1 MARGCFRKITV
12 WCYRNI
18 LHSTKYGFLF
28 QPLDLAMFRINKLPE
43 INKKGGHASNLQSIC
58 TQHKKTWQ
66 PTESNLKKNAV
77 VRWQQNSNRTMIL
90 CDGSVKLQSGGKK
103 AQQHFKSDQLIDISV
118 GMEWLTHLPVWEGM
132 SDVIFLLDMTHY
144 EGWLGTVGSRL
155 RKLSCC
161 KSLCSSPRGK
171 AIDRKGGLGQHRIL
185 KTEGKEMG
193 GL

>member
-1 MARGCFRKITV
+1 M

-28 QPLDLAMFRINKLPE
+28 QPLDLGMFRINKLLKIKKKVAMPLTWSLFVPSTKKNLPTSRE
-43 INKKGGHASNLQSIC
+43 I
-58 TQHKKTWQ
+58 
-66 PTESNLKKNAV
+66 NLKKNGV
-77 VRWQQNSNRTMIL
+77 MRCRQNSNRTMIL
-90 CDGSVKLQSGGKK
+90 LWWFCKAAEREKK

-132 SDVIFLLDMTHY
+132 SDAIFLLDMTHY

-161 KSLCSSPRGK
+161 RSLCSSPRGK

>member
-1 MARGCFRKITV
+1 M

-18 LHSTKYGFLF
+18 LHSTKYSFLF
-28 QPLDLAMFRINKLPE
+28 QPLDLGMFRINKLLE
-43 INKKGGHASNLQSIC
+43 INIKGGHASNLKSIC
-58 TQHKKTWQ
+58 TQHKKKSANQ
-66 PTESNLKKNAV
+66 QRDQSQKERRDEMPTEFEPNNDTLWWFCKAAE
-77 VRWQQNSNRTMIL
+77 RE
-90 CDGSVKLQSGGKK
+90 KK

-132 SDVIFLLDMTHY
+132 SDAIFLLDMTHY

-161 KSLCSSPRGK
+161 RSLCSSPRGK